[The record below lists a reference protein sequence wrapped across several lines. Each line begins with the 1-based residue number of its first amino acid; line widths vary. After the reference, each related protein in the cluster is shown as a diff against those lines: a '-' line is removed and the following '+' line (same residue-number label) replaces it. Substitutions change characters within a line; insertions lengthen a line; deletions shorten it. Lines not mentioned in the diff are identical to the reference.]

1 MVSGIKSCIKRGIG
15 MNKKDAIE
23 QLEMIATNMTGELA
37 GCKDDYADVIV
48 KRIDAIDMGIAALK
62 GASGGE
68 VEVPH
73 YKVGQILKFTED
85 YYLKGLGDRVKIP
98 KGKKVII
105 GADGFAYH
113 TDGLFQPLGDAVVE
127 GYDTEG
133 LANYIY
139 AKMDVSFSLNE
150 ILEENEITEED
161 FVSELECA
169 LEDIG
174 F

>member
-1 MVSGIKSCIKRGIG
+1 
-15 MNKKDAIE
+15 MNTKDAIE

-37 GCKDDYADVIV
+37 GCKEDYADVIA

-62 GASGGE
+62 GASGEE
-68 VEVPH
+68 VETSH
-73 YKVGQILKFTED
+73 YKVGQILEFTED
-85 YYLKGLGDRVKIP
+85 YYLKGFVEDRIKIP

-139 AKMDVSFSLNE
+139 AKMSVYFPIDE
-150 ILEENEITEED
+150 MLEENEITEEYFMD
-161 FVSELECA
+161 ELACA
-169 LEDIG
+169 LEAIG

>member
-1 MVSGIKSCIKRGIG
+1 

-37 GCKDDYADVIV
+37 KRKDDYADVIV

-62 GASGGE
+62 GATGE
-68 VEVPH
+68 ETKTPH
-73 YKVGQILKFTED
+73 YKVGQILEYTKD
-85 YYLKGLGDRVKIP
+85 YYLKGLGGRVKIP
-98 KGKKVII
+98 KGQKVII

-113 TDGLFQPLGDAVVE
+113 TDGSFQPLGDAIAK

-139 AKMDVSFSLNE
+139 AKISVYFPLDEM
-150 ILEENEITEED
+150 LEENDIAEED
-161 FVSELECA
+161 FVDEIVCA
-169 LEDIG
+169 LEAIG

>member
-1 MVSGIKSCIKRGIG
+1 

-37 GCKDDYADVIV
+37 GCKEEYADVII

-62 GASGGE
+62 GPSGEEVKAS
-68 VEVPH
+68 H

-85 YYLKGLGDRVKIP
+85 CYLKGLGNRVKIP

-113 TDGLFQPLGDAVVE
+113 TDGLFQPLGGAVVE

-139 AKMDVSFSLNE
+139 ANMSMHISIDE
-150 ILEENEITEED
+150 ILEENGITEED
-161 FVSELECA
+161 FVDELACA
-169 LEDIG
+169 LEAIG

>member
-1 MVSGIKSCIKRGIG
+1 

-37 GCKDDYADVIV
+37 RCKDDYADVIV

-62 GASGGE
+62 GATGE
-68 VEVPH
+68 ETKTPH
-73 YKVGQILKFTED
+73 YKVGQILEYTKD
-85 YYLKGLGDRVKIP
+85 YYLKGLGGRVKIP
-98 KGKKVII
+98 KGQKVII

-113 TDGLFQPLGDAVVE
+113 TDGSFQPLGDAIAK

-139 AKMDVSFSLNE
+139 AKISVYFPLDEM
-150 ILEENEITEED
+150 LEENDIAEED
-161 FVSELECA
+161 FVDEIVCA
-169 LEDIG
+169 LEAIG

>member
-1 MVSGIKSCIKRGIG
+1 

-23 QLEMIATNMTGELA
+23 QLEMMATNMTGELA
-37 GCKDDYADVIV
+37 GCKEDYADVII

-62 GASGGE
+62 GPSGEEVKAS
-68 VEVPH
+68 H
-73 YKVGQILKFTED
+73 YKVGQILEYTKD
-85 YYLKGLGDRVKIP
+85 HYLTGLGGRVKIP
-98 KGKKVII
+98 KGRKVII

-113 TDGLFQPLGDAVVE
+113 TDGSFQPLGDAIAK

-139 AKMDVSFSLNE
+139 AKISVYFPLDEM
-150 ILEENEITEED
+150 LEENDIAEED
-161 FVSELECA
+161 FVDEIVCA
-169 LEDIG
+169 LEAIG